1 MAGFD
6 VNIVTFPIQG
16 GTHTAG
22 LGTIPIVGTAILFK
36 APSNA
41 LGGGI
46 TILEAEVTTFAG
58 GLGTFTLLTSSSAG
72 TKAINGTISATWGTS
87 TLTAGSAYPLTIGT
101 GFVDADEY
109 VCLAQTGSII
119 APGGILSLKYVMGQ

>member
-6 VNIVTFPIQG
+6 VHIAAFPITG
-16 GTHTAG
+16 GTHTGG

-46 TILEAEVTTFAG
+46 TILEAEVSTMEG

-72 TKAINGTISATWGTS
+72 TKDINGTISATWGTS
-87 TLTAGSAYPLTIGT
+87 SLGAGSAYPLTIGT

-109 VCLAQTGSII
+109 VCLAQTGSIVY
-119 APGGILSLKYVMGQ
+119 PGGRLSLKYVMGQ